1 VREIELKAVVAD
13 EAAARAAL
21 EQGGAR
27 LSFVGELEDRRYD
40 DERRR
45 LERRDEV
52 LRVRTYRQSDGA
64 IVSTHLDWKGPTGES
79 EGYKVREELSALVG
93 DPGTLGRI
101 LERLGFVLV
110 REIDRSI
117 TQYAVD
123 GAVVRFERYPRMDLL
138 VEVEGLPDAIERA
151 IALLRMPRGRFVSA
165 RLPDFVSAFEART
178 GTRAALSARE
188 LAGDYRWSD
197 GGV

>member
-21 EQGGAR
+21 EQAGAH
-27 LSFVGELEDRRYD
+27 LSFVGQLEDRRYD

-45 LERRDEV
+45 LEGRDEV
-52 LRVRTYRQSDGA
+52 LRVRTYRHSDGA
-64 IVSTHLDWKGPTGES
+64 VTTHLDWKGPTGES

-117 TQYAVD
+117 AQYAVD

-151 IALLRMPRGRFVSA
+151 IALLRMPRGGFVSA
-165 RLPDFVSAFEART
+165 RLPEFVSAFEVRT

-188 LAGDYRWSD
+188 LAGDFRWSD